1 MSNLSTPS
9 NDFPF
14 LLLFVDSL
22 VQNPCCLNM
31 RMHYLCRSIM
41 RCCVGLIYPPWVEN
55 DYHYFV
61 YFLVIAAKV
70 TN

>member
-1 MSNLSTPS
+1 MSNLSTPI

-22 VQNPCCLNM
+22 VKNM
-31 RMHYLCRSIM
+31 SFVHACALLSIM
-41 RCCVGLIYPPWVEN
+41 RCCVGLIYPPWLEN

-61 YFLVIAAKV
+61 YFLLIAAKV

>member
-31 RMHYLCRSIM
+31 RMHYLEVLCG
-41 RCCVGLIYPPWVEN
+41 VA
-55 DYHYFV
+55 
-61 YFLVIAAKV
+61 LV
-70 TN
+70 